1 MNKRQLL
8 AGTAAA
14 VLTFGSAAAAIALNV
29 GASSGQ
35 DTSPAGKLAATESV
49 VTAPPVT
56 PSTIYVDVTVPD
68 LPPGSVPVTDSG
80 TPGPVGSA
88 GSAGSTGSTRK
99 KGSDAA
105 PSTSPSATPTVPGTG
120 HDIAGA
126 PDDEKSEPSHQ
137 GGGDDD

>member
-49 VTAPPVT
+49 ATAPPVT

-80 TPGPVGSA
+80 
-88 GSAGSTGSTRK
+88 STGST
-99 KGSDAA
+99 A
-105 PSTSPSATPTVPGTG
+105 STSTQGKASAPRTNPAATPTVPGTG

-126 PDDEKSEPSHQ
+126 PDDEKSEPPHQ